1 MADLVSE
8 GGEFSCNFCTGN
20 LKLNVL
26 SSCAKGKSKKLAN
39 QSNCF
44 FPPPGGNCT
53 FPPNVPPTPCPGV
66 PPGGVVSTGQSTV
79 NVDGQTALGDGCK
92 FMCPKAQQV
101 SLSKAGQ
108 TVAKHNE
115 ASFSAAGVFMAGA
128 TIAVELPIPIPP
140 IKLAEVAIGVGI
152 AALAAGA
159 VAVYN
164 AVTDDSDSSSSDKS
178 KTAEKGTSSTTPPP
192 DEEPPEKEKSHQ
204 QKKNDRYKEN
214 IDNHKEH
221 LTRRDLDA
229 ARRELDGET
238 VATKRSG
245 EAFDHVKEVRD
256 SQNGLKN
263 TINSIKQDLNRP
275 GLSAAEKQ
283 QLESSL
289 SEASKMLDY
298 SKQFVP

>member
-8 GGEFSCNFCTGN
+8 ESEFSCNFCTSK
-20 LKLNVL
+20 LKLGIA
-26 SSCAKGKSKKLAN
+26 SSCAKGKGKKIGN
-39 QSNCF
+39 QTNSF
-44 FPPPGGNCT
+44 FAPPGGNCT
-53 FPPNVPPTPCPGV
+53 FPPNVPPSPCPGI

-79 NVDGQTALGDGCK
+79 KVDGQTALGDGCK

-101 SLSKAGQ
+101 ALSKAGQ
-108 TVAKHNE
+108 EVAKHNE
-115 ASFSAAGVFMAGA
+115 AVSAMGVLVAG
-128 TIAVELPIPIPP
+128 TTLAVELPIPVPQ
-140 IKLAEVAIGVGI
+140 IKLGAAVAIV
-152 AALAAGA
+152 AGA
-159 VAVYN
+159 VVIAGGVAVYN
-164 AVTDDSDSSSSDKS
+164 YLTEDSDSSTSDDS
-178 KTAEKGTSSTTPPP
+178 KTAEKGASAAPPP
-192 DEEPPEKEKSHQ
+192 NDEEPPEKEKSHQ

-256 SQNGLKN
+256 SQNGLRN
-263 TINSIKQDLNRP
+263 TINSIKQDLTRP
-275 GLSAAEKQ
+275 GLSAVEKQ

-289 SEASKMLDY
+289 SEASKMLDF